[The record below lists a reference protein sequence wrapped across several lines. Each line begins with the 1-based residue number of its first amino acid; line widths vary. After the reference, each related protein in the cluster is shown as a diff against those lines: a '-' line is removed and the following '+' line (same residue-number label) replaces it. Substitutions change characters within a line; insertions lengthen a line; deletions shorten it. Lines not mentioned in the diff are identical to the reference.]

1 MSQVLKIMLDPARA
15 EHLKQMS
22 EMLRVTP
29 EVALEL
35 ALNLVLAEWR
45 EILPELQDYKPNGSV
60 LMVH

>member
-45 EILPELQDYKPNGSV
+45 EMLPELRDYKPNRSV

>member
-1 MSQVLKIMLDPARA
+1 MSQVLKIVLDPARA

-35 ALNLVLAEWR
+35 ALNLVLAEWQ
-45 EILPELQDYKPNGSV
+45 EILPELQHYKPNGVV

>member
-15 EHLKQMS
+15 EQLKQMS

-35 ALNLVLAEWR
+35 ALDLVLGEWR
-45 EILPELQDYKPNGSV
+45 EILPELQAYNPSRSV
-60 LMVH
+60 LMIH